1 MTSDISVPATPAD
14 SVAYAETLYGYAARR
29 LDPFS
34 LRCWIIQRLMLD
46 EGLEHGCAEDVF
58 EDVRAKDRE
67 ARAREARHVT
77 APRRRALLATRTP
90 WSKSHRLVHPRPAA

>member
-1 MTSDISVPATPAD
+1 MYRDLPERAD
-14 SVAYAETLYGYAARR
+14 SVSYAECLYRYAAPR

-58 EDVRAKDRE
+58 EDVRAKDRQA

-77 APRRRALLATRTP
+77 ALRRRGLLTTRTP
-90 WSKSHRLVHPRPAA
+90 WSVSHRLVHPRHAA